1 MFKLIIISLNIYSV
15 YKISKLSSDEE
26 SFEHPDLLPDNID
39 RIKYR
44 ENANNNPLIKFFS
57 DRKPTPH
64 HPMQQPTP
72 HHPMQQQPHH
82 HPMQQPPHHH
92 PMQQQPH
99 HHPMQQPPH
108 HHPMQQQP
116 HHPMEP
122 NEDMMQQRPESEFT
136 NSDMI
141 PQNFSHGD
149 FPVGMRPPYSAGV
162 PTGAIRAVSKR

>member
-1 MFKLIIISLNIYSV
+1 MLLLIIISLNIYSV

-64 HPMQQPTP
+64 HPMQQPP
-72 HHPMQQQPHH
+72 
-82 HPMQQPPHHH
+82 
-92 PMQQQPH
+92 